1 MDSPTYMP
9 SSPVDVSYSPGDM
22 LHSPPGDGLDS
33 PPGDGLDRPGHDIFT
48 NITDLA
54 EECRRRALQSEAEH
68 TTSISDLSRQATH
81 QQAVIDQLHSYID
94 DLKRTASVK
103 EGEHTRVQTNS
114 RRLQGDL
121 QYCELEKRRLEST
134 IVALQVENEQ
144 LRSKTADSARQS
156 QRQAPLRIAETETE
170 TRLQNGRAFQQTIQ
184 GNGTANNEEQPSDP
198 AATNSTQLGL
208 GYELSDEARTGA
220 RGWQDRRAF
229 VNKKGSKSTADVTPA
244 RREDVARRARN
255 NSAAARPST

>member
-1 MDSPTYMP
+1 VWY
-9 SSPVDVSYSPGDM
+9 
-22 LHSPPGDGLDS
+22 
-33 PPGDGLDRPGHDIFT
+33 
-48 NITDLA
+48 
-54 EECRRRALQSEAEH
+54 
-68 TTSISDLSRQATH
+68 
-81 QQAVIDQLHSYID
+81 
-94 DLKRTASVK
+94 K
-103 EGEHTRVQTNS
+103 E
-114 RRLQGDL
+114 RLFAWL
-121 QYCELEKRRLEST
+121 T
-134 IVALQVENEQ
+134 IP
-144 LRSKTADSARQS
+144 QS

-170 TRLQNGRAFQQTIQ
+170 TVGWASLFSHFTADPQRQRLQNGRAFQQTIQ

>member
-1 MDSPTYMP
+1 MP

-144 LRSKTADSARQS
+144 LRSKTADSARQVS
-156 QRQAPLRIAETETE
+156 VVQ
-170 TRLQNGRAFQQTIQ
+170 GAFVCMANHPPVATPGTAAYRRN
-184 GNGTANNEEQPSDP
+184 GNGNGW
-198 AATNSTQLGL
+198 LG
-208 GYELSDEARTGA
+208 
-220 RGWQDRRAF
+220 
-229 VNKKGSKSTADVTPA
+229 KSVF
-244 RREDVARRARN
+244 
-255 NSAAARPST
+255 SLHC